1 MLTTLTKMQLLHKG
15 TLPHKVT
22 HNSSTLPP
30 KGTSHHRATLRKG
43 TLPKDTPRHSMPLS
57 TRFRRIRRGNPTALV
72 AWKDVWPLCVVAAS

>member
-1 MLTTLTKMQLLHKG
+1 MLTTLTKMRLHKA

-43 TLPKDTPRHSMPLS
+43 TLPKDTRHSTPLS
-57 TRFRRIRRGNPTALV
+57 TRFRRLRRRNPTALV